1 MRTGVWASSANNRPG
16 VAAATAVAPVI
27 LRKSRRVRRWGK
39 RYSCSFV
46 CIKSFI
52 WEFHSHLSA
61 TQRFV
66 QSKRE
71 GTRSTEQKGRKTSS
85 GEGAL
90 QRVRSFELQ
99 PGQVHRA

>member
-1 MRTGVWASSANNRPG
+1 MRRGVWASSANNRPG

-52 WEFHSHLSA
+52 WEFHSHLSG

-66 QSKRE
+66 QSK
-71 GTRSTEQKGRKTSS
+71 TEELAAPSRWRKTSS